1 LSNPSIESGNA
12 RTPPTGATLTTG
24 LPSPAWMPRPL
35 RVWLGHPWLPW
46 APRREVPPVPAGYRR
61 DFREEFQR
69 ETARLLPGGYLW
81 FTGLTAALTLL
92 LTLREGWKA
101 TVDPLLRALHQWVPP
116 DIHTADLLAL
126 LPNFIIV
133 GVYGVLF
140 FRAHA
145 LGQPPANHVRAVQ
158 DALLYGTAAAMVVY
172 AVVPYSLAPDQPW
185 PPLSLFFF
193 PGVLAAATMPLT
205 DNQLRRPI
213 LPLVLLNAV
222 LILIFAQTGW
232 MQKIGW
238 SVLSCAIPLPALA
251 VAYVKHRRRLEGF
264 TTRFYESR
272 YGAIK
277 KELVDARRLH
287 EALFPPRLNV
297 GAVRLDYQY
306 EPMRQIGGDYLYA
319 RPAPAGGDRPDAPE
333 GLNLLVID
341 VTGHGVSA
349 ALTVNR
355 LYGEVERL
363 YAENPRASPGEVLRA
378 LNRYVGLTLA
388 NHAMFCTALCVRVDP
403 VRATIEYASAGHPP
417 AFVRAAP
424 GEVRRLDSTAPV
436 LGVLDHT
443 DFEPAQRAMPF
454 PPGSVFIAY
463 TDGAMETTNAAG
475 EQFGVDRI
483 AETLRSPR
491 RPDSGWAAELLRRV
505 DDFRLGPP
513 RDDTLI
519 VEVEALPIVSPEP
532 ASTSGAPEPRVS
544 SPA

>member
-1 LSNPSIESGNA
+1 
-12 RTPPTGATLTTG
+12 
-24 LPSPAWMPRPL
+24 M
-35 RVWLGHPWLPW
+35 PW

-69 ETARLLPGGYLW
+69 DTARLLPTGYLW

-101 TVDPLLRALHQWVPP
+101 TVDPLLRALHQWTPL
-116 DIHTADLLAL
+116 DIHTSDILAL
-126 LPNFIIV
+126 LPNLIIV
-133 GVYGVLF
+133 GVYGALF

-145 LGQPPANHVRAVQ
+145 LGKLPANPVRSVQ
-158 DALLYGTAAAMVVY
+158 DSLLYCTAAAMAVY
-172 AVVPYSLAPDQPW
+172 AAVPYSLAPDQPW
-185 PPLSLFFF
+185 PPLTLFFF
-193 PGVLAAATMPLT
+193 PGVLAAAAMPLT

-213 LPLVLLNAV
+213 LPLVLLNAL
-222 LILIFAQTGW
+222 LILIFARTGW
-232 MQKIGW
+232 MQKVGW
-238 SVLSCAIPLPALA
+238 ALLSCAIPIPALA
-251 VAYVKHRRRLEGF
+251 VAYLKHRRRVEGF

-287 EALFPPRLNV
+287 EALFPERVTN

-319 RPAPAGGDRPDAPE
+319 RAAPPPVDRPDAPE

-355 LYGEVERL
+355 LYGEVERV
-363 YAENPRASPGEVLRA
+363 YAENPDSSPGEVLRA
-378 LNRYVGLTLA
+378 MNRYIGLTLA

-403 VRATIEYASAGHPP
+403 ARATLEYANAGHPP
-417 AFVRAAP
+417 AFARTPSGDVQ
-424 GEVRRLDSTAPV
+424 RLDSTAPV
-436 LGVLDHT
+436 LGVLEHT
-443 DFEPAQRAMPF
+443 EFDPAQCTIPF

-463 TDGAMETTNAAG
+463 TDGAMETANADG
-475 EQFGVDRI
+475 EQFGIDRI
-483 AETLRSPR
+483 GDALRSSR
-491 RPDSGWAAELLRRV
+491 RPEPGWAAELLRMV

-519 VEVEALPIVSPEP
+519 VEVEALPHPPPEAASGP
-532 ASTSGAPEPRVS
+532 APHNTRVS
-544 SPA
+544 SPS